1 MLDYGEPPRR
11 RRWIGPVI
19 GLLIFFGLIAGA
31 GILADSQLRTFATGA
46 VTAPLAGAL
55 GVDQSA
61 VSVDFGPGLLITQLP
76 SGKLETVT
84 VDVAGMPV
92 GPASPSLL
100 MTATGVPLSTS
111 STISRVVAELRFSSA
126 DMQPLATAIG
136 GDAATGIALA
146 DGAIEI
152 TSEQKIA
159 GAKVPIVVRFAPAID
174 AGVLR
179 LTVVG
184 LVVDGDE
191 LDLDKVSA
199 GKFGP
204 AASALID
211 ESELCIAE
219 LLPEVLVPTAAV
231 VDGETLVVTIQ
242 GNGVSTT
249 GSNLSKKG
257 SC

>member
-31 GILADSQLRTFATGA
+31 GLLADSQLRSFATGA

-61 VSVDFGPGLLITQLP
+61 VSVDFGPGLLVTQLP
-76 SGKLETVT
+76 SGKLASVT
-84 VDVAGMPV
+84 IDVARMPV
-92 GPASPSLL
+92 GPANPSLT

-111 STISRVVAELRFSSA
+111 STISRVVAELRFTAA
-126 DMQPLATAIG
+126 DLQPLATEIG
-136 GDAATGIALA
+136 GDAATGVQLA

-159 GAKVPIVVRFAPAID
+159 GEKVPVVVKFAPAID
-174 AGVLR
+174 AGVLH

-184 LVVDGDE
+184 LVVDGDD

-204 AASALID
+204 AASTLID
-211 ESELCIAE
+211 ESELCLAE

-231 VDGETLVVTIQ
+231 VEDGTLIVTIQ